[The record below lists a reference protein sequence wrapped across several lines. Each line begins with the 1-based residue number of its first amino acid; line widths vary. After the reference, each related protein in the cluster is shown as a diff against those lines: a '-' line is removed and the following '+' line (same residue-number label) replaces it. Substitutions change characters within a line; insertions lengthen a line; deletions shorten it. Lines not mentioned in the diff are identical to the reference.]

1 MRKSVKLGEVIEIE
15 LGRCLRDGQ
24 PVLQCYVCNKPAP
37 DWPWPDGPACMAYGF
52 AVINGGELLPICEA
66 CFSSATATHAIAR
79 KFLGVPDLKFTES
92 GAASP
97 EEFRQIASALAEK
110 EDATQH

>member
-15 LGRCLRDGQ
+15 LGRCLRDAQ
-24 PVLQCYVCNKPAP
+24 SVPQCYVCNNPAP
-37 DWPWPDGPACMAYGF
+37 VWPWPDGPARMGCGF
-52 AVINGGELLPICEA
+52 AVINGGELLFICEA
-66 CFSSATATHAIAR
+66 CFISATATHAIAR
-79 KFLGVPDLKFTES
+79 TFLGVTDLKITKS

-97 EEFRQIASALAEK
+97 EQFRQIASAIAEK

>member
-1 MRKSVKLGEVIEIE
+1 MRKSVKLGDVIEIE

-24 PVLQCYVCNKPAP
+24 PVPQCYVCHKPAP
-37 DWPWPDGPACMAYGF
+37 DWPWSDGPACTGYGF

-79 KFLGVPDLKFTES
+79 TFLGVPDLKFRES
-92 GAASP
+92 GASSP
-97 EEFRQIASALAEK
+97 EQFRQIASAIAEK
-110 EDATQH
+110 GDATQH

>member
-1 MRKSVKLGEVIEIE
+1 MWKSVKLGDVIEIE

-24 PVLQCYVCNKPAP
+24 PVPQCYVCHKPAP
-37 DWPWPDGPACMAYGF
+37 DWPWPHGPAHMGYGY

-66 CFSSATATHAIAR
+66 CFSSAAATHAIAR
-79 KFLGVPDLKFTES
+79 KFLGVPDLRFTES

-97 EEFRQIASALAEK
+97 EEFRQIASAIAEK

>member
-24 PVLQCYVCNKPAP
+24 TVPQCYVCNNPAP
-37 DWPWPDGPACMAYGF
+37 DWPWPDGPARMAYGF

-66 CFSSATATHAIAR
+66 CSARLPLLTLSRARFSVCPIY
-79 KFLGVPDLKFTES
+79 FTES
-92 GAASP
+92 EAASP
-97 EEFRQIASALAEK
+97 KEFRQIASAIAEK